1 MEEFERGLLDL
12 ITELQGQVSAQT
24 DVIEGLI
31 KASQS
36 NNNAIKLLA
45 KIVNVNDKAICYIE
59 EDLYVNDLFQL
70 NKDTK

>member
-1 MEEFERGLLDL
+1 MD
-12 ITELQGQVSAQT
+12 IISELQGQVSAQT

-31 KASQS
+31 KSSQS

-45 KIVNVNDKAICYIE
+45 KIVNVNEKALNNIE